1 MSGDSGNDMLSGGL
15 GNDTLLGGSGDDKI
29 SGDAGNDII
38 SGGLGRDTLTGDFSD
53 KHLEGNRGNDT
64 FQYLSINDSLSASPD
79 KITDFETG
87 SDKIDISSLKKINN
101 CDVMIKLVNKFS
113 KQKNEMMINY
123 NKTENLTKLLLDH
136 DGDGQ
141 AEFQIDI
148 IGTVDP
154 IKDIII

>member
-1 MSGDSGNDMLSGGL
+1 MASTKEINGTNNDDILIGNQGNDA
-15 GNDTLLGGSGDDKI
+15 I

-64 FQYLSINDSLSASPD
+64 FRYLSINDSLSASPD